1 MELDA
6 LQRAELADGYRL
18 ACSRCPLNR
27 AARQGQTYDLAS
39 ISSAAAESL
48 RNAVAAVPL
57 CSHSE
62 FVIMDPTADG
72 GMPHTRAPNLICLP
86 ATLCTEGPAS
96 ASFLETLA
104 HEAIHVHQR
113 RNAALWRQSLLSAGW
128 TPADPATLP
137 PAVASRLRINPDTMA
152 APLWAWESRH
162 IPLPLFEPKVN
173 PGLGDIRLQWLDQ
186 RTGAL
191 FPFAPPTFP
200 QQGNASVLEHPYELY
215 AYRLSQGG
223 VRDTEAL
230 EEALRDLE

>member
-1 MELDA
+1 
-6 LQRAELADGYRL
+6 
-18 ACSRCPLNR
+18 
-27 AARQGQTYDLAS
+27 
-39 ISSAAAESL
+39 
-48 RNAVAAVPL
+48 
-57 CSHSE
+57 
-62 FVIMDPTADG
+62 
-72 GMPHTRAPNLICLP
+72 
-86 ATLCTEGPAS
+86 
-96 ASFLETLA
+96 
-104 HEAIHVHQR
+104 
-113 RNAALWRQSLLSAGW
+113 
-128 TPADPATLP
+128 
-137 PAVASRLRINPDTMA
+137 MA